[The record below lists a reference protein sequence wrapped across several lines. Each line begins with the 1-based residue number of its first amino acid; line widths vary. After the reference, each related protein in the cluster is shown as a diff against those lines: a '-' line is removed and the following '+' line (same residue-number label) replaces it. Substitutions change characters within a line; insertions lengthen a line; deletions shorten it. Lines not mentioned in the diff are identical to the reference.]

1 MIFLIREY
9 SEKILKNLKEDLFE
23 VINDEVTKV
32 SIEMKKLLSD
42 KTYLEDL
49 LRNGANKAR
58 EISENNISEIKKI
71 INFYNL

>member
-1 MIFLIREY
+1 
-9 SEKILKNLKEDLFE
+9 
-23 VINDEVTKV
+23 
-32 SIEMKKLLSD
+32 MKKLLSD